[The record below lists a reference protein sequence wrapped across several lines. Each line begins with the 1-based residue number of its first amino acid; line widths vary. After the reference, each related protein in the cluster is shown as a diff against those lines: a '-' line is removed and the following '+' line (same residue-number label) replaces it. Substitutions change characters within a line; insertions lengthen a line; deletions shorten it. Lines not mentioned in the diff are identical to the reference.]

1 MAKISEHSVELA
13 RPADAFRIAAM
24 SRDYIEHGLGW
35 KWTAARVLKCIRDV
49 STNVIVIRDGSGL
62 AGFAIMKYD
71 DDEAHL
77 LLFAVDAQRRRRGVG
92 SSLLRWLEATAVVA
106 GIGVVYLEAR
116 LRNAPARAFYARHG
130 YSEVARVPKMYRG
143 VEDGVRIAKDLWSA
157 KLDS

>member
-49 STNVIVIRDGSGL
+49 STNVIVVREGQGL
-62 AGFAIMKYD
+62 AGFAIMKYG

-77 LLFAVDAQRRRRGVG
+77 LLFAVDAQRRRRRIGT
-92 SSLLRWLEATAVVA
+92 SLLAWLETSAIVA

-116 LRNAPARAFYARHG
+116 VRNTPARNFYQKHG

-143 VEDGVRIAKDLWSA
+143 VEDGVRIAKDLWVTSG
-157 KLDS
+157 